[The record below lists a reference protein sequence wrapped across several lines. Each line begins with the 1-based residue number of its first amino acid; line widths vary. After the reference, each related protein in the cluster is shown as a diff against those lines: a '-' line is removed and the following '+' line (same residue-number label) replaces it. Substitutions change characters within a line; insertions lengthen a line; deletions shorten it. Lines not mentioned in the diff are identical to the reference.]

1 MSLQFIYGR
10 AGTGKSNYCFQ
21 EIEENINTQNKIYI
35 ITPEQFSYMAEKKL
49 LEAIRKQAVINAE
62 VLTFNRMADRI
73 NAEVGGKNEKQ
84 ITKSSKAMLVFSAL
98 KENKQD
104 FTFLGNSNENLE
116 LAIKGITEFKKHG
129 VTLENIEQNIENIE
143 DINLKLKLQDMKKI
157 YLEYENKIQN
167 EYIDED
173 DKLTQLAKNLEKSQ
187 MFDNSYIYIDEFA
200 GFTHQEYEILRK
212 LMNKAK
218 KITITSCIDPE
229 KVFTN
234 INLETSIFSPNK
246 KVIDKIIKIAEDEK
260 IKIENPVIL
269 ENTHRFKNEELKH
282 LEENIYANSYKKY
295 SKNPKNIKLFLA
307 ANPYSEIEY
316 VAKQIIKLVRDEGY
330 KYSDI
335 SIITKNIES
344 IESIAKAV
352 FNKYGIP
359 IYIDGKDELSQN
371 IGVKYVLAILE
382 IFSKNWS
389 METVLSY
396 IKLGFCDIEK
406 QEIYKIENYIK
417 KWGIRGLKK
426 YKEDW
431 KLGENEEELKQIN
444 IIRKKVVEPL
454 IKFRE
459 KLSHQ
464 NTAQEISKEIYK
476 FIEENDFYNKLNEKI
491 SVLEKNK
498 ELRLASDYKLS
509 VENLISVLD
518 EIVAFFK
525 DEKITFEKYSEILKT
540 GLNYREL
547 GSIPQKIEQVVLGD
561 VDRSRTHKVRAVFIL
576 GMNDGVFPSINKN
589 EGFFNDKDREILKG
603 LGLELAKGTLEM
615 LFDEEF
621 NIYKALTTA
630 EEKLFLSYASS
641 DKDGASLRS
650 SAIITKIKKMFPELK
665 EESDVVK
672 KYTEVSSPKSTFDEL
687 LYNLR
692 EYKNGEEIDPIWF
705 EVYKWY
711 YEQEEW
717 KDKLSGALKGL
728 EYTNKAETIS
738 QDNIEKLYG
747 KKLKTS
753 ISKLEQYKECPFSFH
768 LKYGLKLKEAD
779 EFKLKSIDTGSFMHD
794 VVDAFFEEVKQEDL
808 KSLNKEEIKS
818 IVYDIIEQKLNLK
831 KNAIFTSSPK
841 FIVLT
846 NRLKKVIAESI
857 YYIVYQM
864 QNSDFNV
871 LGNEVEFSKTIDNI
885 EIVGKI
891 DRIDVAES
899 EEGSFIRI
907 IDYKSSTKSLDLNKM
922 VTGLQIQLLTYVD
935 IMSEKTNKEP
945 VGMLYFNLIEPIIS
959 KNRNL
964 SDEEIEEEIRKA
976 FRMKGLILS
985 DIRVIKMMD
994 NELETGA
1001 SKIIPVTLDKSGNV
1015 SQTRSS
1021 ILTKEEFTSLQKK
1034 IRKLIKQIADEILSG
1049 RIEIK
1054 PTYNPKQKK
1063 SACEYCPYKT
1073 ICGFNPKKNV
1083 YEYIPNKTKD
1093 EIFEELH
1100 KEDMQ

>member
-21 EIEENINTQNKIYI
+21 EIKENINEKNKIYI

-49 LEAIRKQAVINAE
+49 LEAIGKQAVINAE

-73 NAEVGGKNEKQ
+73 NAELGGKNEKQ

-104 FTFLGNSNENLE
+104 LTFLGNSNENLE

-157 YLEYENKIQN
+157 YLEYENKLQN

-200 GFTHQEYEILRK
+200 GFTHQEYEILRN
-212 LMNKAK
+212 LMKKAK
-218 KITITSCIDPE
+218 KITITSCIDQE
-229 KVFTN
+229 EVFTD
-234 INLETSIFSPNK
+234 INMETSIFSPNK

-282 LEENIYANSYKKY
+282 LEKNIYANSYKKY
-295 SKNPKNIKLFLA
+295 SKNLENIKLFLA

-316 VAKQIIKLVRDEGY
+316 AAKQIIKLVRDEGY

-335 SIITKNIES
+335 SIITKNIEN

-431 KLGENEEELKQIN
+431 KLGENEEELEQIN
-444 IIRKKVVEPL
+444 TIRKKVVEPL

-525 DEKITFEKYSEILKT
+525 NEKITFEKYSEILKT

-1073 ICGFNPKKNV
+1073 ICGFNPKKNT

>member
-21 EIEENINTQNKIYI
+21 EIKENINGQNKIYI

-49 LEAIRKQAVINAE
+49 LEAIGKQAVINAE

-129 VTLENIEQNIENIE
+129 VTVENIEQNIENIE

-187 MFDNSYIYIDEFA
+187 MFDSSYIYIDEFA
-200 GFTHQEYEILRK
+200 GFTHQEYEILRN
-212 LMNKAK
+212 LMKKAK

-229 KVFTN
+229 EVFTD
-234 INLETSIFSPNK
+234 INMETSIFSPNK
-246 KVIDKIIKIAEDEK
+246 KVIDKIIKIAEEEK

-282 LEENIYANSYKKY
+282 LEKNIYANSYKKY
-295 SKNPKNIKLFLA
+295 SKNLENIKLFLA

-498 ELRLASDYKLS
+498 ELRLASDYK
-509 VENLISVLD
+509 
-518 EIVAFFK
+518 
-525 DEKITFEKYSEILKT
+525 
-540 GLNYREL
+540 
-547 GSIPQKIEQVVLGD
+547 
-561 VDRSRTHKVRAVFIL
+561 
-576 GMNDGVFPSINKN
+576 
-589 EGFFNDKDREILKG
+589 
-603 LGLELAKGTLEM
+603 
-615 LFDEEF
+615 
-621 NIYKALTTA
+621 
-630 EEKLFLSYASS
+630 
-641 DKDGASLRS
+641 
-650 SAIITKIKKMFPELK
+650 
-665 EESDVVK
+665 
-672 KYTEVSSPKSTFDEL
+672 
-687 LYNLR
+687 
-692 EYKNGEEIDPIWF
+692 
-705 EVYKWY
+705 
-711 YEQEEW
+711 
-717 KDKLSGALKGL
+717 
-728 EYTNKAETIS
+728 
-738 QDNIEKLYG
+738 
-747 KKLKTS
+747 
-753 ISKLEQYKECPFSFH
+753 
-768 LKYGLKLKEAD
+768 
-779 EFKLKSIDTGSFMHD
+779 
-794 VVDAFFEEVKQEDL
+794 
-808 KSLNKEEIKS
+808 
-818 IVYDIIEQKLNLK
+818 
-831 KNAIFTSSPK
+831 
-841 FIVLT
+841 
-846 NRLKKVIAESI
+846 
-857 YYIVYQM
+857 
-864 QNSDFNV
+864 
-871 LGNEVEFSKTIDNI
+871 
-885 EIVGKI
+885 
-891 DRIDVAES
+891 
-899 EEGSFIRI
+899 
-907 IDYKSSTKSLDLNKM
+907 
-922 VTGLQIQLLTYVD
+922 
-935 IMSEKTNKEP
+935 
-945 VGMLYFNLIEPIIS
+945 
-959 KNRNL
+959 
-964 SDEEIEEEIRKA
+964 
-976 FRMKGLILS
+976 
-985 DIRVIKMMD
+985 
-994 NELETGA
+994 
-1001 SKIIPVTLDKSGNV
+1001 
-1015 SQTRSS
+1015 
-1021 ILTKEEFTSLQKK
+1021 
-1034 IRKLIKQIADEILSG
+1034 
-1049 RIEIK
+1049 
-1054 PTYNPKQKK
+1054 
-1063 SACEYCPYKT
+1063 
-1073 ICGFNPKKNV
+1073 
-1083 YEYIPNKTKD
+1083 
-1093 EIFEELH
+1093 
-1100 KEDMQ
+1100 